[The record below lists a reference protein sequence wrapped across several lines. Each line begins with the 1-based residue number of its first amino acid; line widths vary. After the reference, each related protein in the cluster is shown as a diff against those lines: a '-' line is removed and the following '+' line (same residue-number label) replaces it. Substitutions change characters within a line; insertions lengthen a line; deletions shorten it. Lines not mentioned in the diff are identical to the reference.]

1 MYLGVNSF
9 IMVATSGCDRREQAR
24 APRSGRAVGAARSRD
39 RLRLQ
44 SVQEINRLA
53 GVRCD
58 GEYGPLVAFQ
68 DFELF
73 VDVAGVILATF
84 RCDAQ
89 VGIEE
94 RGAQFGDQLLKSI
107 SLISPPF
114 PAAVTPQ
121 S

>member
-1 MYLGVNSF
+1 
-9 IMVATSGCDRREQAR
+9 MVATSGCDRREKAR
-24 APRSGRAVGAARSRD
+24 PPRSGRAVGAARSR
-39 RLRLQ
+39 
-44 SVQEINRLA
+44 EINRLA

-73 VDVAGVILATF
+73 VDVAGVILAPF